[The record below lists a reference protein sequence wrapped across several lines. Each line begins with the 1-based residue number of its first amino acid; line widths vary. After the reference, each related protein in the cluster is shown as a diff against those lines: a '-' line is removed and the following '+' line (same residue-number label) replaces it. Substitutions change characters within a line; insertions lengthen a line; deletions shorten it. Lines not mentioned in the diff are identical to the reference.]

1 MADAASELQARVDR
15 LEAELAAS
23 RAELQEFTYTVSHD
37 LRAPLRHIVS
47 FAKLLEEEAGPQL
60 AGESLEFLQ
69 TLCGAADQM
78 GKQLDALTA
87 LSRIATVSVA
97 ASAVCVRAAV
107 LNVVQKVAARYP
119 GHAVQVVLDVPDALT
134 VHTDEALLR
143 QALEQVLDNAYK
155 FTAKAPAARV
165 RVAADLLPDG
175 ALRLVVEDNG
185 AGYNPALQHQLFK
198 VFGRL
203 HSAKQYPGLGTGL
216 LVAQRVMALLGGHIH
231 LLARPEGGVTATL
244 QLPAAQQA

>member
-1 MADAASELQARVDR
+1 MTDASDLQARVHA
-15 LEAELAAS
+15 LEAALAAS

-78 GKQLDALTA
+78 GKQLDALTV
-87 LSRIATVSVA
+87 LSRLATVSVA
-97 ASAVCVRAAV
+97 ASAVHVRAAV
-107 LNVVQKVAARYP
+107 LNLVQKVAARYP

-134 VHTDEALLR
+134 VHTDEALLH

-155 FTAKAPAARV
+155 FTAKAAAAQV
-165 RVAADLLPDG
+165 RIVADLLPDG

-185 AGYNPALQHQLFK
+185 AGYNPALQDKLFK

-231 LLARPEGGVTATL
+231 LLARPEGGVAAVL
-244 QLPAAQQA
+244 QLPSVQQA